1 MTQNDLPSKNDQR
14 AVRLEKLQKMRDEGT
29 QPFPDRYEC
38 THDIMKTSA
47 LKPGDVVRTAGRI
60 MLSRNMG
67 KLTFAHI
74 QDLGAKIQICLQRDL
89 IGVDMYKWF
98 NKMVDIGDFVGIE
111 GEMFNTKTGE
121 LTIRVKEYT
130 FLSKSLHPL
139 PEKWHGLVDIETCWR
154 QRYLD
159 LIMNDETR
167 KRFLFRS
174 KLISTMRRFLDGNDF
189 VEVETPIIQTK
200 PSGARARPFITH
212 HNSLDMPAYLRIAPE
227 TYLKRLIVGGFNRVY
242 EFARCFR
249 NEGMDPSHLQDFTM
263 LEYYSAYWN
272 YEDNIAFTQ
281 KLIKHIVEELY
292 GTLKI
297 KRGDNEI
304 NFDGEWPRMSFRELI
319 LRDSGIDI
327 AEFDSPEPMRAAIK
341 AKGIEIEKIDELSI
355 AGLTDQLYKKV
366 SQPNLIDPM
375 FLTGHSIELS
385 PLARRN
391 DENAKITD
399 RFQLV
404 INGWEVVNAYSELID
419 PVDQRQRF
427 EAQARMKDAGDDEA
441 MPMDEDYLTA
451 MEHGM
456 PPNSGWGMG
465 IDRFVSLLTDSANL
479 RDVVLFP
486 LMKPIGGAG
495 PAQTPTATKS
505 DAPTAQ
511 AEEQIDDAG
520 ITRERAL
527 ELLAEN
533 ITGNVLRC
541 HCLASGAVMK
551 ALAEHLGRNP
561 QVWEIAGIVH
571 DLDFDRVQDEDKH
584 TLETAEIL
592 RKEGAHPILVQA
604 VLAHNAEGLGLERKT
619 QFDFALT
626 CCESITGL
634 VAATALIMPDKK
646 LAGVKAKSVVK
657 RMKKKDFARK
667 VNRDLILL
675 CENVGMSVE
684 DFAEMSLKAMQS
696 ISDDLGL

>member
-1 MTQNDLPSKNDQR
+1 MTQNNPSSKNDQR

-38 THDIMKTSA
+38 THDIKA
-47 LKPGDVVRTAGRI
+47 ACDLKPGDTVRTAGRI

-74 QDLGAKIQICLQRDL
+74 QDLGAKIQVCLQRDL
-89 IGVDMYKWF
+89 VGAEAYKWF
-98 NKMVDIGDFVGIE
+98 GKMADIGDFVGVE
-111 GEMFNTKTGE
+111 GEIFHTKTGE
-121 LTIRVKEYT
+121 LTIRVKDYI

-139 PEKWHGLVDIETCWR
+139 PEKWHGLVDIEACWR

-174 KLISTMRRFLDGNDF
+174 KLISTMRRFLDDNGF

-212 HNSLDMPAYLRIAPE
+212 HNSLDMVAYLRIAPE

-281 KLIKHIVEELY
+281 KFVKYIIGELF

-297 KRGDNEI
+297 RCGENEI

-327 AEFDSPEPMRAAIK
+327 AEFEAAEPMCAAIK
-341 AKGIEIEKIDELSI
+341 ARGIEIESIDELNI
-355 AGLTDQLYKKV
+355 AALTDQLYKKV
-366 SQPNLIDPM
+366 SQPKLIDPL
-375 FLTGHSIELS
+375 FLTGHPIELS
-385 PLARRN
+385 PLARCN

-419 PVDQRQRF
+419 PIDQCRRF
-427 EAQARMKDAGDDEA
+427 EDQARMKEEGDDEA

-451 MEHGM
+451 MEYGM

-486 LMKPIGGAG
+486 LMKPVGGAK
-495 PAQTPTATKS
+495 PAPKQAATGS
-505 DAPTAQ
+505 GAPK
-511 AEEQIDDAG
+511 AEADEKIDDAG

-527 ELLAEN
+527 ELLSQN
-533 ITGNVLRC
+533 VTGKVLRC
-541 HCLASGAVMK
+541 HSLASGAVMK
-551 ALAEHLGRNP
+551 ALAERLGRNP

-571 DLDFDRVQDEDKH
+571 DLDFDRVQDEDRH

-592 RKEGAHPILVQA
+592 RKEGAHPALVQA

-619 QFDFALT
+619 EFDFALT

-634 VAATALIMPDKK
+634 IAATALIMPDKK
-646 LAGVKAKSVVK
+646 LASVKAKSVVK

-667 VNRDLILL
+667 VNRDLVLL
-675 CENVGMSVE
+675 CEEVGLSLE
-684 DFAEMSLKAMQS
+684 EFAALGLKAMQS